1 MVQIN
6 VNRDGMPKTLLGDQC
21 PAVWNTRISYQLT
34 WLSVLNI
41 FLSIT
46 AVLGN
51 ALILVA
57 PSKMLLRCLSTTDL
71 LVGLL
76 SQPMYAAYE
85 MSLLNGSLGRCRL
98 TFFISFIAGYILS
111 GVSLFTSTA
120 ISLNRLLSLLLGLK
134 YKLVVPLKRLHMDL
148 FSNFSFFLHN
158 NFRQTQVQDLI
169 NQHASPTSPMN
180 IAPYRRA
187 VFSALWLQITLV
199 CCYLPHG
206 TMSALLRHSEESAAA
221 SFKRHYTVTLVFT
234 NSTLTPVYPFLD
246 DQGSSKSCQRNNHK
260 SSEYSVK
267 TQRCTIHKQ
276 KARREEGCY
285 GNVCTLPRAAK
296 VCLLATSDQ

>member
-1 MVQIN
+1 
-6 VNRDGMPKTLLGDQC
+6 MPKTLLRDQC

-34 WLSVLNI
+34 WLSGLNI

-206 TMSALLRHSEESAAA
+206 IMSALLRHSEESAAA
-221 SFKRHYTVTLVFT
+221 SFKRHYTITLVFT
-234 NSTLTPVYPFLD
+234 NSTLTPVYLFLD
-246 DQGSSKSCQRNNHK
+246 DQGSSKSFQRNNHK

-267 TQRCTIHKQ
+267 TQRCTIHKP
-276 KARREEGCY
+276 KARREEGCD
-285 GNVCTLPRAAK
+285 GNVCTLTRGAK
-296 VCLLATSDQ
+296 VCLLATSDQKK

>member
-1 MVQIN
+1 MQIN

-34 WLSVLNI
+34 WLSGLNI
-41 FLSIT
+41 FLSIN

-98 TFFISFIAGYILS
+98 TFFISFIAGYIWS

-120 ISLNRLLSLLLGLK
+120 ISL
-134 YKLVVPLKRLHMDL
+134 
-148 FSNFSFFLHN
+148 
-158 NFRQTQVQDLI
+158 
-169 NQHASPTSPMN
+169 
-180 IAPYRRA
+180 
-187 VFSALWLQITLV
+187 
-199 CCYLPHG
+199 
-206 TMSALLRHSEESAAA
+206 SALLRHSEESAAA

-246 DQGSSKSCQRNNHK
+246 DQGSSKSCQRNNQK

-296 VCLLATSDQ
+296 VCLLATSVQKK

>member
-1 MVQIN
+1 
-6 VNRDGMPKTLLGDQC
+6 MPKTLLGDQC

-34 WLSVLNI
+34 WLSGLNI
-41 FLSIT
+41 CLSIT

-57 PSKMLLRCLSTTDL
+57 PSKMLLRCLSTTDR

-76 SQPMYAAYE
+76 SQPMYAAYK

-180 IAPYRRA
+180 IVPYRRA
-187 VFSALWLQITLV
+187 VFSTLWLQIT
-199 CCYLPHG
+199 
-206 TMSALLRHSEESAAA
+206 
-221 SFKRHYTVTLVFT
+221 
-234 NSTLTPVYPFLD
+234 
-246 DQGSSKSCQRNNHK
+246 
-260 SSEYSVK
+260 
-267 TQRCTIHKQ
+267 
-276 KARREEGCY
+276 
-285 GNVCTLPRAAK
+285 
-296 VCLLATSDQ
+296 

>member
-1 MVQIN
+1 
-6 VNRDGMPKTLLGDQC
+6 MPKTLLRDQC

-34 WLSVLNI
+34 WLSGLNI

-206 TMSALLRHSEESAAA
+206 IMSALLRHSEESAAA
-221 SFKRHYTVTLVFT
+221 SFKRHYTITLVFT
-234 NSTLTPVYPFLD
+234 NSTLTPVYLFLD
-246 DQGSSKSCQRNNHK
+246 DQGSSKSFQRNNHK